1 MKAKPTITLV
11 PDHHRNSEVIF
22 LKFSY
27 DPELIRNVRQLP
39 GTCWSATRKCWYQP
53 KSIFSLQKT
62 ITLLEP
68 VAFLDYK
75 SLLTELDGAAGNV
88 NPGLKNSPIEKKTF
102 PQSHLH
108 QSVIIQKVKVRIDKE
123 RKKIYVDHGYCPVL
137 FRTFGRLNE
146 GLWIKKHQNWLFEGN
161 NEVYQK
167 IVGIIEKQGF
177 PWERIIVKRSP
188 QPLSTTQTN
197 SDNHL
202 NADGRK
208 KTLNQEKNAPVLP
221 QKHKQVLKEYNST
234 LTLKRLSPVTCSTYR
249 YYFTKFL
256 SENASRDVENLSYR
270 EIYSY
275 IKEKKK
281 TLSETTLRQTIAAI
295 KFYYERTLGRDKMF
309 FYFAEKKPVRKSLL
323 FLPFDEIKQLLA
335 NIKTPGERLLLFLI
349 YHANLKISDI
359 CALPA
364 DALPLF
370 KTRYRLPGN
379 SEDAFE
385 YLKSLID
392 ECRTEYTPKNN
403 LLEYRNKPHTEDTLK
418 IKLYRILQRYR
429 LKDIYEKQY
438 RQILTNAEYSE
449 KTRMMY
455 LSTFMRFLA
464 HFNYK
469 HPSFI
474 SDEEIKE
481 YMIMHRDKSASHQDN
496 LVNTF
501 KFFFEKVHNQ
511 TLSDKYVLRPRRGF
525 HLPDYFSR
533 EEISAMLKTTS
544 NIKHKLIIAIA
555 YTAGLRRKEVQNLKL
570 ADVDLKNNR
579 LFIRDS
585 KGKKDRY
592 TLFSRHLH
600 DLFTNYLKEYH
611 PKIYVFESTKPGIK
625 YSTTS
630 MAQVLKNMAKAAG
643 IQRKVH
649 LHMLRHSF
657 ATHLLEDGRD
667 IRYVQELLGHRSIK
681 TTERYTHIISDALST
696 VTSPF
701 DRLVSETGFLNNEN
715 RPPP

>member
-1 MKAKPTITLV
+1 L
-11 PDHHRNSEVIF
+11 
-22 LKFSY
+22 
-27 DPELIRNVRQLP
+27 
-39 GTCWSATRKCWYQP
+39 TC
-53 KSIFSLQKT
+53 LG
-62 ITLLEP
+62 
-68 VAFLDYK
+68 
-75 SLLTELDGAAGNV
+75 GAAENV
-88 NPGLKNSPIEKKTF
+88 NPGLKNSSVNKKVKS
-102 PQSHLH
+102 QSHFH
-108 QSVIIQKVKVRIDKE
+108 QFVATQKVKIRIDKE

-137 FRTFGRLNE
+137 FRAFGILKE
-146 GLWIKKHQNWLFEGN
+146 GFWIKKHQNWLFEGN

-177 PWERIIVKRSP
+177 SWERIIVKPST
-188 QPLSTTQTN
+188 QPLLTTQTN
-197 SDNHL
+197 GDNHL
-202 NADGRK
+202 NVDGRK
-208 KTLNQEKNAPVLP
+208 KASNHEINAPVVP
-221 QKHKQVLKEYNST
+221 QKHKQVLEEYNST
-234 LTLKRLSPVTCSTYR
+234 LTLKRLSPVTCCTYR
-249 YYFTKFL
+249 HYFIKFL

-275 IKEKKK
+275 LKNKTE

-309 FYFAEKKPVRKSLL
+309 FYFAEKKPIRKSLL
-323 FLPFDEIKQLLA
+323 FLPFDEIKRLLE
-335 NIKTPGERLLLFLI
+335 NIKTPGERLLLFLV

-359 CALPA
+359 CMLPA

-370 KTRYRLPGN
+370 RTKYRLPGN
-379 SEDAFE
+379 NEDAFE
-385 YLKSLID
+385 YLKSLIE
-392 ECRTEYTPKNN
+392 ECRAEYIPNNN
-403 LLEYRNKPHTEDTLK
+403 LLEYRNKPYTPDTLK

-438 RQILTNAEYSE
+438 RQILANTDYSE

-481 YMIMHRDKSASHQDN
+481 YMIMHREKSASHQDN

-511 TLSDKYVLRPRRGF
+511 TLSDKYILRPRRGF

-544 NIKHKLIIAIA
+544 NIKHKLIIAIT
-555 YTAGLRRKEVQNLKL
+555 YTAGLRRKEVQNLKI

-600 DLFTNYLKEYH
+600 GLFNNYIKEYN
-611 PKIYVFESTKPGIK
+611 PKVYVFESTKPGIK

-630 MAQVLKNMAKAAG
+630 MGQVLKNMAKAAG

-681 TTERYTHIISDALST
+681 TTERYTHIINDALST